1 MTCSKGRRPTV
12 DRPPSR
18 SPRECPAG
26 VEPACP
32 VWKTGASTARP
43 RAHFNLRWSGRRGS
57 RTPKAHRSPVFET
70 GAVARRL
77 ALPLIE
83 LQGRDSNPH
92 AFLHLIN
99 NQARLPFLHPGLSRA
114 DMLPYRSAAHSE
126 RSPRCFD
133 TISLDRTN
141 QVSNVR
147 PFDLPAVI
155 GGASMT
161 AESPRR

>member
-32 VWKTGASTARP
+32 VCKTGASTARP

-77 ALPLIE
+77 ALPSGSTE
-83 LQGRDSNPH
+83 GRNRTSVSTV
-92 AFLHLIN
+92 N
-99 NQARLPFLHPGLSRA
+99 NRPPVPALAPSVSIGQSGRPDLNR
-114 DMLPYRSAAHSE
+114 
-126 RSPRCFD
+126 RSPGPRPGGLPSFP
-133 TISLDRTN
+133 TPREVPSGSRTRT
-141 QVSNVR
+141 S
-147 PFDLPAVI
+147 AM
-155 GGASMT
+155 A
-161 AESPRR
+161 RRQAAATSWARITET